1 MAVTLH
7 NSDNAG
13 LFDRIGYLLGGIN
26 DINALLG
33 ASTTSGVTANWVTR
47 ANTLDTRYGAS
58 PAQQKVLDGLYQ
70 SLSSWQGSQT
80 GFLTAI
86 RTIAQNTL
94 IEMVH
99 ADTPL
104 ASKTVANAM
113 TVLIQQMVAASDDV
127 NASSSSAAA
136 QASVGSPTGTPSIV
150 VSIKRTDG
158 RTREYLIP
166 ETIRFTC
173 SSDSGTGATA
183 DREPFLVTTPASVS
197 EPLAWNW
204 PAGSGINKSITTV
217 DASVDAGSNLLT
229 NSDFESFTSNTPA
242 NWTVLVG
249 AAGTDI
255 LAAGSGDAMDS
266 STNALEFTYHSGVP
280 LSSIAQTMNNSGGTT
295 GTLKP
300 NTVYCLNSFMK
311 KSSSGLSGAGTV
323 EISLVD
329 GTNTQITDDAGNDC
343 KITQVASSLTTSYA
357 AVKGSFAT
365 PKTLPASGYK
375 LRVRMSVAIA
385 DSGESVFIDNL
396 ALAEGVELY
405 AGGPVVAVF
414 AGATAPV
421 KNDAY
426 TVAISNTYGGFQKG
440 FDRLF
445 GMRTLGLQLPSD
457 TGGSETVPDSYIS

>member
-7 NSDNAG
+7 NGDDAG

-70 SLSSWQGSQT
+70 SLASWQGTQT
-80 GFLTAI
+80 GFLTAL

-94 IEMVH
+94 VEMVH

-113 TVLIQQMVAASDDV
+113 AVLIQQMTSASESV
-127 NASSSSAAA
+127 NASAVTAGA
-136 QASVGSPTGTPSIV
+136 QTNVGSPTGTPSIV
-150 VSIKRTDG
+150 VSLKRTDG
-158 RTREYLIP
+158 RTREYAIP

-173 SSDSGTGATA
+173 TSDSGTGATA
-183 DREPFLVTTPASVS
+183 GREPFSVTTPASVA
-197 EPLAWNW
+197 EALAWNW
-204 PAGSGINKSITTV
+204 PAGSATNKTVNAVDSSI
-217 DASVDAGSNLLT
+217 DAGTNLLT
-229 NSDFESFTSNTPA
+229 NSDFESFTTNTPA
-242 NWTVLVG
+242 NWSVLVG

-255 LAAGSGDAMDS
+255 LAAGSGDAFDS
-266 STNALEFTYHSGVP
+266 STNALEFTYDAGAP
-280 LSSIAQTMNNSGGTT
+280 LSSIAQTMNNSNGTT
-295 GTLKP
+295 GVLKP
-300 NTVYCLNSFMK
+300 NTVYCLNAYMK
-311 KSSSGLSGAGTV
+311 KSASLSGNGTV
-323 EISLVD
+323 EIALVD
-329 GTNTQITDDAGNDC
+329 GSNAIVTDDAGNDC
-343 KITQVASSLTTSYA
+343 KVTQVAASLTTSYA

-365 PKTLPASGYK
+365 PKTLPSTYK
-375 LRVRMSVAIA
+375 IRVRMSVAIA
-385 DSGESVFIDNL
+385 DSGQSVFIDNL
-396 ALAEGVELY
+396 ALTEGVELY
-405 AGGPVVAVF
+405 AGGPVVAIF
-414 AGATAPV
+414 TGATNPV

-445 GMRTLGLQLPSD
+445 NMRSLGLQLPSD
-457 TGGSETVPDSYIS
+457 SGGTETVPDSYIA